1 MMMTFIWYIDDEEGR
16 KKKDKGKK
24 ALSVVSNVE
33 DDMSTEE
40 QDDGLQLPESDDEG
54 GESLRF

>member
-24 ALSVVSNVE
+24 AFSVVLDVE
-33 DDMSTEE
+33 DDMSTEDE
-40 QDDGLQLPESDDEG
+40 DDELQLPESMMKVEKA
-54 GESLRF
+54 